1 MTQYILR
8 RLALAIPVILGVTF
22 ITFSMLLLTG
32 DPTGALA
39 GEHATPEMRALV
51 REKLGLDDPFFVQY
65 GRYLSNLM
73 KGDFGTSVMTKS
85 PVINELKKY
94 LPATIELAM
103 AAMFIAIIFGIPLG
117 AIAGYKHNTFIDLGT
132 TVGALIGV
140 SMPIFWL
147 GLMLLWF
154 FGLKLGLFPTS
165 GRIDPSVNLEIKTNF
180 YILDSIL
187 TGNMPALKSALH
199 HLALP
204 AIALATIPTAFI
216 ARITRSAMLDVLN
229 EEYIRTARAKGL
241 NEFLVVGKHAIK
253 NAMLPVITVIGLQTG
268 YLLGGAILTETI
280 FSWPG
285 MGRWIV
291 NGIVSRNF
299 PVVQTGVL
307 VFALTFVFVN
317 LIVDVSY
324 ALFDP
329 RIRYQ

>member
-8 RLALAIPVILGVTF
+8 RLALAIPVILGVT
-22 ITFSMLLLTG
+22 IVTFGMLLLTG
-32 DPTGALA
+32 DPTSALA
-39 GEHATPEMRALV
+39 GEHATPEMREYI
-51 REKLGLDDPFFVQY
+51 REKMGLDDPFFIQY
-65 GRYLSNLM
+65 GRYLSNIM
-73 KGDFGTSVMTKS
+73 KGDFGISVMTKT
-85 PVINELKKY
+85 PVEVELKQY
-94 LPATIELAM
+94 LPATIELAL
-103 AAMFIAIIFGIPLG
+103 AAMLIAIIFGIPLG

-147 GLMLLWF
+147 GLMLLWV

-165 GRIDPSVNLEIKTNF
+165 GRIDPSVNLEVKTNF
-180 YILDSIL
+180 YILDSII
-187 TGNMPALKSALH
+187 TGNMPALKSSLH

-241 NEFLVVGKHAIK
+241 SEFLVVGKHAIK

-291 NGIVSRNF
+291 NAIVARNF

-317 LIVDVSY
+317 LAVDISY

>member
-154 FGLKLGLFPTS
+154 FGLKLGMFPTS

-180 YILDSIL
+180 YILDSII

-241 NEFLVVGKHAIK
+241 NEFFVVGKHAIK
-253 NAMLPVITVIGLQTG
+253 NAMLPVIKPLIS
-268 YLLGGAILTETI
+268 APPSKII
-280 FSWPG
+280 FC
-285 MGRWIV
+285 
-291 NGIVSRNF
+291 
-299 PVVQTGVL
+299 PVFTL
-307 VFALTFVFVN
+307 SFISDTKESISSLRAEFF
-317 LIVDVSY
+317 
-324 ALFDP
+324 
-329 RIRYQ
+329 